1 MPFTR
6 VLALL
11 LALFFVVIYIV
22 FPDFAYSEM
31 GDALVNKAIVVYGVL
46 MVLILLGTVAK
57 GTYNEDETTSYSFGG
72 KVFTFIVLSIVVYG
86 FFHFLLKVDPLG
98 VM

>member
-11 LALFFVVIYIV
+11 IALGFPVIYIA
-22 FPDFAYSEM
+22 FPEFAYSEI

-46 MVLILLGTVAK
+46 MVLILLGKVAK

-72 KVFTFIVLSIVVYG
+72 KVFALIVLSIVVYG